1 VGGLVRAR
9 RLDRWGGSA
18 EPADVPE
25 PVPAEGEVLVRVEAC
40 GIGLT
45 VLNCMN
51 GDLGSSPDDLP
62 RVPGHELVG
71 RIVDA
76 GPGVPRARVGERVS
90 AFFYLFCGRC
100 PACLAGEESLCE
112 RLAGFVGVH
121 RDGGYAELA
130 SLPERNAVTL
140 PPGIDPVL
148 ATAVPDA
155 IATPVHVARRAGIG
169 PGRRVAVLGAAG
181 GVGIHMLQVAAVSGA
196 EVLGLEATP
205 AKVAHLRDELGVAA
219 ADSSDLDAVE
229 LPAGW
234 ERGPDVVVDLVG
246 RPETLGWAVDH
257 LATGG
262 RLVALTTFREV
273 ELAVSP
279 RELVFRQ
286 LSLLGSR
293 YASRHELVHA
303 AELVALGRVR
313 PVVTERAGIDDVDR
327 IHEALRAGELVGRGA
342 LVWD

>member
-1 VGGLVRAR
+1 MRAR

-18 EPADVPE
+18 EPAEVPE
-25 PVPAEGEVLVRVEAC
+25 PVPGEGEVLVRVEAC
-40 GIGLT
+40 GVGLT
-45 VLNCMN
+45 VLNCMA

-71 RIVDA
+71 TIVDA
-76 GPGVPRARVGERVS
+76 GPGVPRARVGERV
-90 AFFYLFCGRC
+90 AAYFYLFCGRC
-100 PACLAGEESLCE
+100 RACLAATESLCE

-130 SLPERNAVTL
+130 ALPERNAVAL

-169 PGRRVAVLGAAG
+169 PGARVAVLGAAG
-181 GVGIHMLQVAAVSGA
+181 GVGIHMVQVAALHGA
-196 EVLGLEATP
+196 EVLGLEATR
-205 AKVAHLRDELGVAA
+205 AKVDRLRDELGIAA
-219 ADSSDLDAVE
+219 TDSSDLAGVE

-234 ERGPDVVVDLVG
+234 ELGADVVVDLVG
-246 RPETLGWAVDH
+246 RPETLRWAIDH

-262 RLVALTTFREV
+262 RLVALTTFRDVEV
-273 ELAVSP
+273 PVSP

-293 YASRHELVHA
+293 YASRREVLHA
-303 AELVALGRVR
+303 AELVAAGRVR
-313 PVVTERAGIDDVDR
+313 PVVTERAGIEDVDR
-327 IHEALRAGELVGRGA
+327 IHAALRSGELVGRGA
-342 LVWD
+342 LVWE